1 MQLFLTTKNKNMI
14 KKWIGEAL
22 MAGGVKPI
30 TELLKA
36 VKDLFTDTKGKWSSK
51 RTISGV
57 IVVSASLYIE
67 KNGIDTNSLIMT
79 ALAVLPLCFSVF
91 EKNCKD
97 CKEVC
102 KK

>member
-1 MQLFLTTKNKNMI
+1 MF

-22 MAGGVKPI
+22 LKGGVKPI

-36 VKDLFTDTKGKWSSK
+36 VKELFTDTKGKWSSK

-67 KNGIDTNSLIMT
+67 KHGIDTNALIMT
-79 ALAVLPLCFSVF
+79 ALGVIPLCFSVF
-91 EKNCKD
+91 EKNNCN
-97 CKEVC
+97 CTGIC

>member
-1 MQLFLTTKNKNMI
+1 MI
-14 KKWIGEAL
+14 KKWIGQAL
-22 MAGGVKPI
+22 VSGGVKPI

-36 VKDLFTDTKGKWSSK
+36 VKELFTDTKGKWSSK

-57 IVVSASLYIE
+57 IVVAASLYIE

-79 ALAVLPLCFSVF
+79 ALGIIPLCFSAF
-91 EKNCKD
+91 EKNCGNCKD
-97 CKEVC
+97 IC

>member
-1 MQLFLTTKNKNMI
+1 MI
-14 KKWIGEAL
+14 KKWIGQAL
-22 MAGGVKPI
+22 VSGGVKPI

-36 VKDLFTDTKGKWSSK
+36 VKELFTDTKGKWSSK

-57 IVVSASLYIE
+57 IVVAASLYIE
-67 KNGIDTNSLIMT
+67 KNGIDTNALIMT
-79 ALAVLPLCFSVF
+79 ALGIIPLCFSVF
-91 EKNCKD
+91 EKNCGN

>member
-1 MQLFLTTKNKNMI
+1 ML

-22 MAGGVKPI
+22 VKGGVKPI
-30 TELLKA
+30 TELIKA
-36 VKDLFTDTKGKWSSK
+36 IKELFSDTKGKWSSK

-67 KNGIDTNSLIMT
+67 KNGIDTNALIMT